1 MAENPLPEGI
11 FLILSMRYLIYLL
24 AVIVLSCSKET
35 IEPENYTL
43 HVQNRYF
50 EAVTV
55 SVGEHFSE
63 KLSPNTVSKAFTLPK
78 GTYKVVAIT
87 ASHLRL
93 ESTVQIQGSKSE
105 LTIEICPKGKIYIT
119 H

>member
-1 MAENPLPEGI
+1 
-11 FLILSMRYLIYLL
+11 MRYFIYLF
-24 AVIVLSCSKET
+24 AVVALSCSKEA

-50 EAVTV
+50 ETVTV

-78 GTYKVVAIT
+78 STYKVVAIT
-87 ASHLRL
+87 ASRLRL
-93 ESTVQIQGSKSE
+93 ESTVQIQGSTVE

>member
-1 MAENPLPEGI
+1 MSGSPLPEV
-11 FLILSMRYLIYLL
+11 FTFFSMRYLIFLFTF
-24 AVIVLSCSKET
+24 VMFSCSKEA

-43 HVQNRYF
+43 HIQNRYF

-63 KLSPNTVSKAFTLPK
+63 KLSPNTVSKVFTLPK

-87 ASHLRL
+87 ASLLRL

-105 LTIEICPKGKIYIT
+105 LTIDICPKGKISIV